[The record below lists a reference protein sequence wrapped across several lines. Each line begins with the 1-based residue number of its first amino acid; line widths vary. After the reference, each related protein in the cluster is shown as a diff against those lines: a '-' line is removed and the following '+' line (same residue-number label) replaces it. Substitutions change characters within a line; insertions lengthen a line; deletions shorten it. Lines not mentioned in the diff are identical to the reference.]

1 METDLQRFDKFLNG
15 AKARKAP
22 KIHSKQALKEYLA
35 FKAQTSAPAEPPANK
50 AKPKQPNEKDFI
62 A

>member
-1 METDLQRFDKFLNG
+1 MASDLSRFDKFLNG

-35 FKAQTSAPAEPPANK
+35 FKAQTSAPAEQPAVK
-50 AKPKQPNEKDFI
+50 AKPKQPKEKDFI
-62 A
+62 S